1 MVKYLLL
8 QRKPHLSARN
18 LFTSSKFIKKKLM
31 PVSAFTLE
39 QLRFK
44 SKLLECFPL
53 RIPLGKLLI
62 LYISFFHQSIMIE
75 LIEMANSYLHGFRFS
90 SEPIIILDV
99 CQGRR

>member
-1 MVKYLLL
+1 
-8 QRKPHLSARN
+8 
-18 LFTSSKFIKKKLM
+18 M